1 MRTSVFSMTPRDA
14 SVFTPSGT
22 RKQMFGSLVFQA
34 VQSENHPV
42 LSEGNP
48 LPEHIR
54 WSHPIRYPDPLI
66 KPNDTIKLDLEENKV
81 VEFIKSDVGKV
92 VMVTGGRNR
101 GRVGVIKNRTK
112 PWVSLP
118 KGKGINKLTIIEEAR
133 KRLSAQQAA

>member
-22 RKQMFGSLVFQA
+22 RKQMFGSLFKLCKVRTIQFGQKGIPYL
-34 VQSENHPV
+34 NTYD
-42 LSEGNP
+42 G
-48 LPEHIR
+48 R
-54 WSHPIRYPDPLI
+54 TIRYPDPLI

-101 GRVGVIKNRTK
+101 GRVGVIKNR
-112 PWVSLP
+112 
-118 KGKGINKLTIIEEAR
+118 INKLTIIEEAR

>member
-1 MRTSVFSMTPRDA
+1 MTPRDA

-101 GRVGVIKNRTK
+101 GRVGVIKNR
-112 PWVSLP
+112 
-118 KGKGINKLTIIEEAR
+118 INKLTIIEEAR